1 MFINNVS
8 YIKFFEKVLETMI
21 KYPENIVALNVFK
34 MKSVHVHA
42 LILAIKITFLVH
54 N

>member
-1 MFINNVS
+1 MFIDNVS
-8 YIKFFEKVLETMI
+8 YFEKVLETII